1 MIAFFPE
8 PYPDE
13 LLYSLFARYYVRSGY
28 PIYRSAAE
36 DLYRDVNISPDMEFI
51 NPLTSDALHHL
62 TKYKDMQQRILNN
75 TLFPYYS
82 AFIPNDRQRELL
94 TQIADNKKVRC
105 DMLRRIGEKEA
116 VKGLLFCPCCANED
130 RKRYGETY
138 WHRTHQIPHLY
149 ICPIHHCRLKYAL
162 TLKKGGRTPAL
173 LTAQELITV
182 TDEITFVDNKS
193 LIRLAEYINEVFKTI
208 NDVNSPVP
216 VHVFLDSMLAY
227 TPYKSKRG
235 AQRNITKLTE
245 DFIRFYKELPE
256 NPVTEV
262 WQMQKVFTGD
272 KLNPYVICMIAD
284 FLQISPTALVH
295 RKITPRS
302 QKKEFDA
309 RIHALFTAGYNC
321 RQIAD
326 KLGISYESVK
336 KMKAGSYEKSRT
348 KQKGKGGVKRT
359 DWELRDKETLPLV
372 KEAILAIKESDGDRP
387 VRITLSAVEKHL
399 RLPSKSL
406 LKMPICKKEVE
417 QYTET
422 MEQYWTREILWA
434 LDDIRKNCEPVTWTG
449 IRRRINITRADFDRC
464 LPLLLR
470 TGEAKLLE
478 AMVAESKK
486 E

>member
-13 LLYSLFARYYVRSGY
+13 LLYSVLARYYVRSGY

-36 DLYRDVNISPDMEFI
+36 DLYRDALITPDMEFL
-51 NPLTSDALHHL
+51 NPLTLDAWQHL
-62 TKYKDMQQRILNN
+62 TRNQDRKHRIFHH
-75 TLFPYYS
+75 TMFPYYS
-82 AFIPNDRQRELL
+82 AFLSQDRQKELL
-94 TQIADNKKVRC
+94 TKLAGNQKVRC

-116 VKGLLFCPCCANED
+116 VKGLLFCPLCANED

-138 WHRTHQIPHLY
+138 WHRTHQIPHLV

-162 TLKKGGRTPAL
+162 TRKKDSRSPTL
-173 LTAQELITV
+173 LTAQELIPIPK
-182 TDEITFVDNKS
+182 EIAFVENAS
-193 LIRLAEYINEVFKTI
+193 LIRLAEYRNEVFQMMK
-208 NDVNSPVP
+208 DVNSPVP
-216 VHVFLDSMLAY
+216 VHVFFDSQLAY
-227 TPYKSKRG
+227 TPYKSTRG

-245 DFIRFYKELPE
+245 DFLNFYRELPE
-256 NPVTEV
+256 NPVAKV

-284 FLQISPTALVH
+284 FLQISPAALVD
-295 RKITPRS
+295 RKLPPRS

-348 KQKGKGGVKRT
+348 KQKGKGGAKRT

-372 KEAILAIKESDGDRP
+372 KEAILAVKESDGDRP

-478 AMVAESKK
+478 AMVTEGKK